1 VLTYLVKEMNM
12 DTVTVVITIIVFL
25 VLASILGWVFFRRQ
39 RTENLRERFGP
50 EYEHA
55 VKEVGSRGEA
65 EAELEKRQ
73 KRVEKLEIHPLP
85 SETSQLFAQRWKAA
99 QARFVD
105 DPAGAISEANQL
117 VREVMAARGYPM
129 GDFEQRAADI
139 SVDYPDVVRDY
150 RAARKIALA
159 NERNEADTEDLRQAM
174 VYYRN
179 LFEDLLGSVR
189 TAPNGRKELV

>member
-1 VLTYLVKEMNM
+1 M
-12 DTVTVVITIIVFL
+12 DTPTILIALIVFL
-25 VLASILGWVFFRRQ
+25 VLAAALGWVFFRRQ
-39 RTENLRERFGP
+39 RTDKLRERFGP

-55 VKEVGSRGEA
+55 MQEVGSRNEA

-73 KRVEKLEIHPLP
+73 KRMEQLEIRSL
-85 SETSQLFAQRWKAA
+85 SSAEREQFNRRWKAA
-99 QARFVD
+99 QAQFVD
-105 DPAGAISEANQL
+105 DPVGAISDANQL

-139 SVDYPDVVRDY
+139 SVDHPDVVRDY

-179 LFEDLLGSVR
+179 LFKELLESLAS
-189 TAPNGRKELV
+189 THNGRKELA